1 MLSPERKQHIADGSE
16 YIASLLHE
24 EIVKIVAEAI
34 VTRME
39 RGVEYRLTA
48 RDRWLL
54 ELLQDAGY
62 MRQALEKEIAAKTR
76 LMLREVQAA
85 FEDAAVE
92 SVAWDDAVYA
102 AAGLEPLP
110 LRQSPMLM
118 RLAERGYQKT
128 KGELVNFTG
137 TLADASQRLFIREC
151 DKAYTLVSSGVM
163 SHAQAVRQ
171 AVDTAASEGVIV
183 RYPSGHR
190 DTIET
195 ATGRA
200 VRTGVGQACGD
211 MTLARMDELKWD
223 IVLVSSHLGAR
234 TGDGGDNWTNHY
246 YLQSVAFFSR
256 NGNDKRFKPLSV
268 CGIGYVDGLLG
279 ANCRHSIGPGDGVHN
294 PYAHYDSEENRLRE
308 ELEQRQRLLERR
320 VRDTKRKVQGLKAA
334 MDKAKDPADR
344 EELWGRYQQAARKL
358 QQQNRAYNEFCQAN
372 DLKPYRERLHIAGW
386 DRKQASAA
394 TGAAR
399 AAEKAAAVQ
408 KRLDS
413 FDDDLRMLR
422 ENGTIKTTG
431 KPVVPPPMPENMQFN
446 PHAEMRAAERGMTIE
461 DAHSIASKAPFAIR
475 QRNGKQNVFFTDK
488 GFVAVGAD
496 GTISSIGP
504 LDDGGVA
511 IMEVAKRHGFG

>member
-1 MLSPERKQHIADGSE
+1 MLDPESKRHVADGTE

-39 RGVEYRLTA
+39 RGVDYRLTA
-48 RDRWLL
+48 RDRWML
-54 ELLQDAGY
+54 ELLGDAGY
-62 MRQALEKEIAAKTR
+62 LREALEKEIAVKTR

-92 SVAWDDAVYA
+92 NMAWDDEVYRA
-102 AAGLEPLP
+102 SGLEPTP

-118 RLAERGYQKT
+118 RLAERGYEKT
-128 KGELVNFTG
+128 RGELVNFTG
-137 TLADASQRLFIREC
+137 TLADASQRLFIKEC
-151 DKAYTLVSSGVM
+151 DKAYTLVASGAM
-163 SHAQAVRQ
+163 GHAQAVRQ
-171 AVDTAASEGVIV
+171 AVETAARDGIIV

-211 MTLARMDELKWD
+211 MTLARMDELDWD
-223 IVLVSSHLGAR
+223 TVLVSSHLGAR

-246 YLQSVAFFSR
+246 YLQSLGFFSR
-256 NGNDKRFKPLSV
+256 SGNDKKFKALSV

-308 ELEQRQRLLERR
+308 KLEQRQRLLERR

-334 MDKAKDPADR
+334 MDKAEDPADR
-344 EELWGRYQQAARKL
+344 EELRGRYQQTARKL
-358 QQQNRAYNEFCQAN
+358 QRQNRDYNEFCEAN
-372 DLKPYRERLHIAGW
+372 ELKLYRERLHIAGW
-386 DRKQASAA
+386 NRKQAASA

-399 AAEKAAAVQ
+399 AAEKAAEAELE
-408 KRLDS
+408 KYKNYHYN
-413 FDDDLRMLR
+413 DD
-422 ENGTIKTTG
+422 GTIVVTDDWTTREHPRLPRKY
-431 KPVVPPPMPENMQFN
+431 KPYAVIDTVSQ
-446 PHAEMRAAERGMTIE
+446 
-461 DAHSIASKAPFAIR
+461 
-475 QRNGKQNVFFTDK
+475 NGKQRDRIIYGPDARQKVQVSNGPHGNPRKHPYGDHGEHAHDIIWEGDK
-488 GFVAVGAD
+488 IVGRPAREITNREREEHKD
-496 GTISSIGP
+496 I
-504 LDDGGVA
+504 L
-511 IMEVAKRHGFG
+511 